1 MSTKLSLKRLETFLE
16 EACES
21 LRGNMDASEYKEYI
35 IAMLFLKR
43 VNDNFEMQRN
53 IRRKNLIE
61 RRGIAEPQIAY
72 ELDKHN
78 APEYDFYVPLAAR
91 WRKFDEDPELDDKG
105 EKINYLKDLQEEIG
119 DYLNTALA
127 ALEDANLDKLE
138 GVLKENIN
146 FNRSIGKNNKRIT
159 DEDLR
164 ELIKQF
170 NRIRLTDDN
179 LEFPD
184 LLGAA
189 YEYLIKY
196 FADESGKKGGEFYTP
211 TEVVK
216 LLVNILEP
224 AEDST
229 IYDPTVGSGG
239 MLIQSRNYIEARY
252 GTTRNLTLYGQEKSG
267 TVWSLCKMNMLF
279 HDIFDA
285 KLENGDTI
293 LNPLHLENGEI
304 QTFDIVIA
312 NPPFSQ
318 NYTKDGMKY
327 KERFNFWMPAK
338 GKADFM
344 FVQHMVASV
353 NNAGR
358 MAVVMPH
365 GVLFRGGDER
375 NFRKWLIEKGYL
387 EAIIG
392 LPPALFYG
400 TGIPASVLIINKKDA
415 DDRDKVLFINAD
427 REYKEGKVQNKL
439 RPEDIEKIS
448 YVYHNKTEL
457 EKYSRLVPKSELEAE
472 EFNLNI
478 RRFVDNA
485 PSPEPHDVHAHL
497 QGGIP
502 ENEVVLLKDKFNSY
516 PGLEPQLFETLKPG
530 YLKFHNPIDQ
540 KDKIK
545 TLFDESN
552 EIKNT
557 ISLYSNT
564 LEKWWQEILPDLE
577 NLPVQKNIFDLY
589 KKFSGSF
596 VQSLDLSSSGIVNIL
611 DSFQSRG
618 ALAAYWNELSTDLKS
633 VAASGWNAELIPD
646 DEILESQFPEVLKEL
661 RMNEARKEELE
672 AVFKEVNELEDG
684 VWNEDDY
691 EVWPK
696 DELKEHKEAVK
707 ELKGKRKETEKE
719 YKNLLKRIKANEKTV
734 KKNSKGAAAD
744 AANDAIVAGA
754 DGGGGKVG
762 GDNAVGVVD
771 VAAAEIAE
779 LQNAADKLAAEINLL
794 DKMIAEDENRFAKHT
809 ELEDELK
816 ECNKIIREIKN
827 KKQDLVD
834 QARLL
839 ITPDEAKELILKR
852 WNRTLHQTI
861 NSYLQ
866 NHKRNLLSGIESLWD
881 KYTTPLHSILTKREE
896 ETQLLNDFLTELGY
910 E

>member
-1 MSTKLSLKRLETFLE
+1 MANNKLSLKRLETFLE

-43 VNDNFEMQRN
+43 VNDNFEVQRN

-61 RRGIAEPQIAY
+61 VRHIAEPQVAY
-72 ELDKHN
+72 ELEKQN

-91 WRKFDEDPELDDKG
+91 WRKFDEDPEFDTDG
-105 EKINYLKDLQEEIG
+105 NKINYIKDLQEEIG
-119 DYLNTALA
+119 DHLNKALA

-164 ELIKQF
+164 DLIKEF
-170 NRIRLTDDN
+170 NRVRLTDDN

-189 YEYLIKY
+189 YEYLIKF
-196 FADESGKKGGEFYTP
+196 FADSAGKKGGEFYTP

-224 AEDST
+224 AADST

-239 MLIQSRNYIEARY
+239 MLIQSRNYVESRY
-252 GTTRNLTLYGQEKSG
+252 GSTRNITLYGQEKSG

-279 HDIFDA
+279 HDIYDSNI
-285 KLENGDTI
+285 ENGDTL
-293 LNPLHLENGEI
+293 LNPMHLDSGEI
-304 QTFDIVIA
+304 KTFDIVIA

-318 NYTKDGMKY
+318 NYTKDGMKF
-327 KERFNFWMPAK
+327 KERFNFWMPVK

-344 FVQHMVASV
+344 FVQHMVASI
-353 NNAGR
+353 NNSGR

-400 TGIPASVLIINKKDA
+400 TGIPASVIIINKKDA
-415 DDRDKVLFINAD
+415 HLRENVLFINAD

-439 RPEDIEKIS
+439 RPEDIEKIA
-448 YVYHNKTEL
+448 YVYHTKTVL
-457 EKYSRLVPKSELEAE
+457 DKYSRLVSKEELAAE

-485 PSPEPHDVHAHL
+485 PPPEPHDVHAHL
-497 QGGIP
+497 HGGIP
-502 ENEVVLLKDKFNSY
+502 VSEVEALKNKFDSY
-516 PGLEPQLFETLKPG
+516 PGLQNKIFTPLKID
-530 YLKFHNPIDQ
+530 YLKFLDPIDQ
-540 KDKIK
+540 KEKIK
-545 TLFDESN
+545 ILFDDSI
-552 EIKNT
+552 EINT
-557 ISLYSNT
+557 TFNNYT
-564 LEKWWQEILPDLE
+564 KALEKWWSDIISDLE
-577 NLPVQKNIFDLY
+577 NLPQSKNIFDLY
-589 KKFSGSF
+589 KKFSISF
-596 VQSLDLSSSGIVNIL
+596 VEALKISTTERNSIL
-611 DSFQSRG
+611 DNFQSRG
-618 ALAAYWNELSTDLKS
+618 ALASYWNDLTTDLKS
-633 VAASGWNAELIPD
+633 VAASSWNAELIPD
-646 DEILESQFPEVLKEL
+646 DEILESQFPEVLTEL
-661 RMNEARKEELE
+661 RVNESRKEELE
-672 AVFKEVNELEDG
+672 AIFKEVNELEEG

-696 DELKEHKEAVK
+696 DELKEHKDSIK
-707 ELKGKRKETEKE
+707 DFKGERKEAEKE
-719 YKNLLKRIKANEKTV
+719 HKNLLKRIKANEKAA
-734 KKNSKGAAAD
+734 KKDVTAATEIP
-744 AANDAIVAGA
+744 AII
-754 DGGGGKVG
+754 
-762 GDNAVGVVD
+762 
-771 VAAAEIAE
+771 AAAEKTAE
-779 LQNAADKLAAEINLL
+779 AIKLLEERIEVAEKRIT
-794 DKMIAEDENRFAKHT
+794 KHT
-809 ELEDELK
+809 QLETELK

-827 KKQDLVD
+827 KKQDLVY

-839 ITPDEAKELILKR
+839 ISPAEAKELILDR
-852 WNRTLHQTI
+852 WNRTLHQTV
-861 NSYLQ
+861 NGYLQ
-866 NHKRNLLSGIESLWD
+866 NHQRQLLQAIESLWD
-881 KYTTPLHSILTKREE
+881 KYTVTLHSILTKRED
-896 ETQLLNDFLTELGY
+896 ETQLLNNFLTELGY